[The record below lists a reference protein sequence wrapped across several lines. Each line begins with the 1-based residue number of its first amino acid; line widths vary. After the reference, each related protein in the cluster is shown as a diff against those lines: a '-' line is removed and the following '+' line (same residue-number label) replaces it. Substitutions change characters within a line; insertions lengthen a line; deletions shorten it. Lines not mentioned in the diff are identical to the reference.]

1 MPSLRERKED
11 IGPIAESYLADC
23 DKRLGRPARAI
34 SQSIFSSLHHYHW
47 PGNVRE
53 LRNVIERT
61 AVTSPGRKLRLSV
74 EWETINPRPLP
85 PHPLNSTATAW
96 LTKFAVRSRWEQ
108 ARPPR
113 TILHPQCV
121 GALPQWRIQGVHGA
135 AAILGL
141 NPSTLRS
148 RMNKLGIRRT

>member
-1 MPSLRERKED
+1 LRERKED

-61 AVTSPGRKLRLSV
+61 AVTSPGRKLRLPV

-85 PHPLNSTATAW
+85 PYPLNSTAQHG
-96 LTKFAVRSRWEQ
+96 LLNSRSALDGNKLDHLERSY
-108 ARPPR
+108 
-113 TILHPQCV
+113 ILNVLERC
-121 GALPQWRIQGVHGA
+121 QWRIQGVHGA